1 MLMNTTDTI
10 ILLIAGIGITAVVAF
25 LVFRPKTSSQTYKVV
40 QSYQNE
46 ETWNFTKDENGRVT
60 GVTVH
65 RKAEQQN

>member
-1 MLMNTTDTI
+1 MLMNSTDTI

-25 LVFRPKTSSQTYKVV
+25 LVFRPKTSGQTYKVV

-46 ETWNFTKDENGRVT
+46 ETWSFIKDENGRVT

-65 RKAEQQN
+65 RKATES